1 MFQKGDEVFYLNSK
15 NETYAGKVLE
25 TDTQVK
31 ISYNN
36 SSGKI
41 IEWVN
46 QENLT
51 PLRDTK
57 CAHNEECG
65 WCGDT
70 GKCIY
75 D

>member
-1 MFQKGDEVFYLNSK
+1 MFQKGDEIFYVNSR
-15 NETYAGKVLE
+15 NETYAGRVLDIKE
-25 TDTQVK
+25 QVM

-36 SSGKI
+36 SRGKQTK
-41 IEWVN
+41 WVD
-46 QENLT
+46 QKNLT
-51 PLRDTK
+51 PLKDTK